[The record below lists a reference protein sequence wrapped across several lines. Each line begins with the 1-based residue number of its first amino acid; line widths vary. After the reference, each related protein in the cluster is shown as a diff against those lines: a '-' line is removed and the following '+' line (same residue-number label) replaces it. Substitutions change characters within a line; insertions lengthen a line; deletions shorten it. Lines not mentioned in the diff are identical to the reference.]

1 MRDKNALYLWTLWST
16 WYTCSTKKWPNVYL
30 GWEIQWP
37 ANQIWPVQGG
47 WMQPDVVAWAPVPV
61 GGSAW
66 AKVEVAV
73 AYQVKADSQNL
84 TLQCRPSQVP
94 MSYSFDDASLQS
106 WTVADSKFNFS
117 SACSNGGDLFKRY
130 QINVCFM
137 DKHGSCQHMQV
148 SSLHIHLTCG
158 GLPYMHTYEIAETK
172 AKTILLS

>member
-16 WYTCSTKKWPNVYL
+16 WYTCSTNVYL

-84 TLQCRPSQVP
+84 TLQYRPSQVP
-94 MSYSFDDASLQS
+94 TSYSIDDTSLQS
-106 WTVADSKFNFS
+106 WRVADSKFDFS
-117 SACSNGGDLFKRY
+117 SVWSNGGDLFKRC
-130 QINVCFM
+130 QVNVCFM
-137 DKHGSCQHMQV
+137 DKHGSCQHM
-148 SSLHIHLTCG
+148 HLTCG
-158 GLPYMHTYEIAETK
+158 GLPYIHTYEIAEMK
-172 AKTILLS
+172 AKPIPVS